1 MTQMSENEKNY
12 LEQSDDL
19 QSEDKRM
26 ENSVALEVKNLQVLY
41 GDKHV
46 VHDVSMK
53 FPANKITAMIGASG
67 SGKSTLLRSL
77 NRMNDDLA
85 TVKGEINFH
94 DLNINQPKVNV
105 YRIRQQIGM
114 VFQQPT
120 PFPLSIYENVIY
132 GLRLAGVKD
141 RQILDQRV
149 EESLRQAALWE
160 EVKDHLKESALALSG
175 GQQQRLCI
183 ARTLAVQPEIILM
196 DEPTSALDPVSTSQI
211 EDTLVQLKEKFTIIM
226 VTHNMQQASR
236 SADWTAFM
244 HQGKLIE
251 FNQTADIFMNP
262 QQQQTAD
269 YLSGKF
275 G

>member
-1 MTQMSENEKNY
+1 
-12 LEQSDDL
+12 
-19 QSEDKRM
+19 
-26 ENSVALEVKNLQVLY
+26 
-41 GDKHV
+41 
-46 VHDVSMK
+46 MK
-53 FPANKITAMIGASG
+53 FPTNKITAMIGASG

-269 YLSGKF
+269 YLSGEF

>member
-1 MTQMSENEKNY
+1 MT
-12 LEQSDDL
+12 EQI
-19 QSEDKRM
+19 
-26 ENSVALEVKNLQVLY
+26 ALEVKDLHVAY
-41 GDKHV
+41 GDKQV
-46 VHDVSMK
+46 VQDVSLK
-53 FPANKITAMIGASG
+53 FPARQITAMIGASG
-67 SGKSTLLRSL
+67 SGKSTVLRSL

-85 TVKGEINFH
+85 TVTGAINFQG
-94 DLNINQPKVNV
+94 LNINQPDVNV
-105 YRIRQQIGM
+105 YRVRQRIGM

-132 GLRLAGVKD
+132 GLRLAGERD
-141 RQILDQRV
+141 RQVLDQRV
-149 EESLRQAALWE
+149 EESLRQAALWD
-160 EVKDHLKESALALSG
+160 EVKDQLKASALALSG

-183 ARTLAVQPEIILM
+183 ARTLAVRPEIILM

-211 EDTLVQLKEKFTIIM
+211 EDTLVQLKEQFTIIM

-244 HQGKLIE
+244 HQGRLVE
-251 FNQTADIFMNP
+251 FGPTAQIFMNP
-262 QQQQTAD
+262 QEEQTAD

>member
-1 MTQMSENEKNY
+1 MPTDSI
-12 LEQSDDL
+12 LELKDL
-19 QSEDKRM
+19 Q
-26 ENSVALEVKNLQVLY
+26 VFY

-46 VHDVSMK
+46 IHDVNLK
-53 FPANKITAMIGASG
+53 FPSNQITALIGASG
-67 SGKSTLLRSL
+67 SGKSTVLRSL

-85 TVKGEINFH
+85 TVTGIINFH
-94 DLNINQPKVNV
+94 GVNINRPQVNV
-105 YRIRQQIGM
+105 YRVRQRIGM

-120 PFPLSIYENVIY
+120 PFPMSIYENVIY

-141 RQILDQRV
+141 RTVLDQRV
-149 EESLRQAALWE
+149 EESLRQAALWN
-160 EVKDHLKESALALSG
+160 EVKDQLKSSALALSG

-183 ARTLAVQPEIILM
+183 ARTLAVRPEIILM

-211 EDTLVQLKEKFTIIM
+211 EDTLVQLNEQFTIIM

-244 HQGKLIE
+244 HQGHLIE
-251 FNQTADIFMNP
+251 FDQTANIFMNP
-262 QQQQTAD
+262 REQQTAD

>member
-1 MTQMSENEKNY
+1 MQ
-12 LEQSDDL
+12 
-19 QSEDKRM
+19 
-26 ENSVALEVKNLQVLY
+26 NSVALEAKQLAVFYGEKQVVY
-41 GDKHV
+41 
-46 VHDVSMK
+46 DVSLK
-53 FPANKITAMIGASG
+53 FPANQITALIGASG
-67 SGKSTLLRSL
+67 SGKSTVLRSL
-77 NRMNDDLA
+77 NRMNDDVA

-94 DLNINQPKVNV
+94 GLNINEPKVNV
-105 YRIRQQIGM
+105 YRVRQQIGM

-132 GLRLAGVKD
+132 GLRLAGEKNKEV
-141 RQILDQRV
+141 LDQRV
-149 EESLRQAALWE
+149 EESLRQAALWD
-160 EVKDHLKESALALSG
+160 EVKDQLKESALALSG

-183 ARTLAVQPEIILM
+183 ARTLAVRPEIILM

-244 HQGKLIE
+244 HQGHLVE
-251 FNQTADIFMNP
+251 FDKTANIFMNP
-262 QQQQTAD
+262 QEQKTAD

>member
-1 MTQMSENEKNY
+1 
-12 LEQSDDL
+12 
-19 QSEDKRM
+19 
-26 ENSVALEVKNLQVLY
+26 
-41 GDKHV
+41 
-46 VHDVSMK
+46 
-53 FPANKITAMIGASG
+53 
-67 SGKSTLLRSL
+67 
-77 NRMNDDLA
+77 MNDDLA

-94 DLNINQPKVNV
+94 NLNINQAKVNV

-141 RQILDQRV
+141 RQTLDRRV

-183 ARTLAVQPEIILM
+183 ARTLAVEPEIILM

-251 FNQTADIFMNP
+251 FNQTAEVFMNP

>member
-1 MTQMSENEKNY
+1 
-12 LEQSDDL
+12 
-19 QSEDKRM
+19 
-26 ENSVALEVKNLQVLY
+26 
-41 GDKHV
+41 
-46 VHDVSMK
+46 
-53 FPANKITAMIGASG
+53 
-67 SGKSTLLRSL
+67 
-77 NRMNDDLA
+77 MNDDLA

-132 GLRLAGVKD
+132 GLRLAEVKD

>member
-1 MTQMSENEKNY
+1 
-12 LEQSDDL
+12 
-19 QSEDKRM
+19 M

-175 GQQQRLCI
+175 GQQQRVAI
-183 ARTLAVQPEIILM
+183 ARALINNPYVIFA
-196 DEPTSALDPVSTSQI
+196 DEPTGALDSKSSKMLLESL
-211 EDTLVQLKEKFTIIM
+211 EDLNKNLNATIMM
-226 VTHNMQQASR
+226 VTHDAFTASYAHR
-236 SADWTAFM
+236 ILFIKD
-244 HQGKLIE
+244 GKIFNELVRGTDSRKEFFDRIIE
-251 FNQTADIFMNP
+251 VITLLGGDDRDVF
-262 QQQQTAD
+262 
-269 YLSGKF
+269 
-275 G
+275 

>member
-1 MTQMSENEKNY
+1 
-12 LEQSDDL
+12 
-19 QSEDKRM
+19 M
-26 ENSVALEVKNLQVLY
+26 EISVALEVKNLQVLY
-41 GDKHV
+41 GDIHD

-251 FNQTADIFMNP
+251 FNQTTDIFMNP

>member
-1 MTQMSENEKNY
+1 MPINT
-12 LEQSDDL
+12 
-19 QSEDKRM
+19 
-26 ENSVALEVKNLQVLY
+26 VLEVKDLQVFY
-41 GDKHV
+41 GDKRV
-46 VHDVSMK
+46 VFDVNLK
-53 FPANKITAMIGASG
+53 FPQHQITALIGASG
-67 SGKSTLLRSL
+67 SGKSTVLRSL

-85 TVKGEINFH
+85 RVTGEINFH
-94 DLNINQPKVNV
+94 DVNINDPKTNV
-105 YRIRQQIGM
+105 YRVRQRIGM

-120 PFPLSIYENVIY
+120 PFPMSIYENVIY
-132 GLRLAGVKD
+132 GLRLAGEKN
-141 RQILDQRV
+141 RQVLDQRA
-149 EESLRQAALWE
+149 EESLRQAALWD
-160 EVKDHLKESALALSG
+160 EVKDQLKSSALALSG

-211 EDTLVQLKEKFTIIM
+211 EDTLVQLKEQFTIIM

-244 HQGKLIE
+244 HQGHLIE
-251 FNQTADIFMNP
+251 FDKTATIFMNP
-262 QQQQTAD
+262 HEQQTAD

>member
-1 MTQMSENEKNY
+1 MA
-12 LEQSDDL
+12 EQI
-19 QSEDKRM
+19 
-26 ENSVALEVKNLQVLY
+26 ALEVKDLHVAYGEKQV
-41 GDKHV
+41 V
-46 VHDVSMK
+46 QDVSLK
-53 FPANKITAMIGASG
+53 FPARQITAMIGASG
-67 SGKSTLLRSL
+67 SGKSTVLRSL

-85 TVKGEINFH
+85 TVTGAINFQG
-94 DLNINQPKVNV
+94 LNINQPDVNV
-105 YRIRQQIGM
+105 YRVRQRIGM

-132 GLRLAGVKD
+132 GLRLAGERD
-141 RQILDQRV
+141 RQVLDQRV
-149 EESLRQAALWE
+149 EESLRQAALWD
-160 EVKDHLKESALALSG
+160 EVKDQLKASALALSG

-183 ARTLAVQPEIILM
+183 ARTLAVRPEIILM

-211 EDTLVQLKEKFTIIM
+211 EDTLVQLKEQFTIIM

-244 HQGKLIE
+244 HQGRLVE
-251 FNQTADIFMNP
+251 FGPTSQIFMNP
-262 QQQQTAD
+262 QEEQTAD

>member
-1 MTQMSENEKNY
+1 
-12 LEQSDDL
+12 
-19 QSEDKRM
+19 M

-41 GDKHV
+41 GDNHV
-46 VHDVSMK
+46 VHDVSLK

-94 DLNINQPKVNV
+94 YLNINQPKVNV

-114 VFQQPT
+114 VFQQPK
-120 PFPLSIYENVIY
+120 PFALSIYENVIY

-251 FNQTADIFMNP
+251 FNQTTDIFMNP